1 MKNEVNKKLV
11 VAIIDDEENIRETI
25 SYSLKQEGFIPL
37 TFSDGQIAWDSIQK
51 KLPDII
57 ILDIIM
63 PRMDGLELCRRI
75 RSVSETVPLI
85 FLTSKDEEIDKIIG
99 LQMGGDDYLCKP
111 FSMKELITRIKVIFR
126 RINLIKENT
135 INKNDFL
142 EVGELNMDLLRYIA
156 TWKENRVHLTITE
169 FMLLLS
175 LVRYPGHVKTR
186 EQLMQEAYSE
196 NIFVSDRTIDSHIK
210 RLRKKFTEIDA
221 AFDCIET
228 VYGLGYRFSMK

>member
-1 MKNEVNKKLV
+1 MENESNKKLV

-25 SYSLKQEGFIPL
+25 SYSLKKEGFIPL
-37 TFSDGQIAWDSIQK
+37 SFSDGQAAWDSIQK

-63 PRMDGLELCRRI
+63 PRMDGMELCRRI
-75 RSVSETVPLI
+75 RGVSETVPLI

-126 RINLIKENT
+126 RIHLIKEST
-135 INKNDFL
+135 TNKNDFL

-156 TWKENRVHLTITE
+156 TWKENRLPLTITE

-175 LVRYPGHVKTR
+175 LVRYPGHVKSR

-210 RLRKKFTEIDA
+210 RLRKKFNEIDST
-221 AFDCIET
+221 FECIET
-228 VYGLGYRFSMK
+228 VYGLGYRFSIR